1 MRLIDAD
8 KLKELFEDLQITFE
22 EDLSRFK
29 DEELHSP
36 ERYRD
41 TQRGRVE
48 GVIDCI
54 MDLEQAETV
63 EAIPIDFL
71 REWFGCNYNAFT
83 DLMIQ
88 WEKENEIDR
97 CRWIEKEIYW

>member
-29 DEELHSP
+29 DEELYSP

-63 EAIPIDFL
+63 EAIPI
-71 REWFGCNYNAFT
+71 EWINKWVVTKFAGAGRVI
-83 DLMIQ
+83 DALLDD
-88 WEKENEIDR
+88 WEKENESR
-97 CRWIEKEIYW
+97 STESTE